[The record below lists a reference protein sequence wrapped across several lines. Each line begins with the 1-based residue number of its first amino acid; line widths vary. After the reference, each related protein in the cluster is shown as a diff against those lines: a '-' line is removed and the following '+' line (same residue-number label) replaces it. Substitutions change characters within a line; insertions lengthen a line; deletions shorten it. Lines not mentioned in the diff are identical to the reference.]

1 MHSKPPKSKKR
12 GGGMFS
18 TDPNDPNAN
27 RTWGEWASSMNPL
40 GTKKTP
46 VQPVEKTPPV
56 QPVSS
61 QVLPAPAQRAVEAG
75 HKIAQRAGRRLQKHL
90 GGYNIA
96 SGGSMQ
102 KLFGTAKGDYML
114 GGKRRRG
121 KTRRHH

>member
-1 MHSKPPKSKKR
+1 MPSKPKNRKR

-27 RTWGEWASSMNPL
+27 RTWGEWASSINPL

-46 VQPVEKTPPV
+46 VQPV
-56 QPVSS
+56 SS
-61 QVLPAPAQRAVEAG
+61 EVLPAPAQQAVVESQEMA
-75 HKIAQRAGRRLQKHL
+75 KTAGRRLKKHV
-90 GGYNIA
+90 GYDIA
-96 SGGSMQ
+96 SGKSMR

-114 GGKRRRG
+114 GGKRRRR

>member
-1 MHSKPPKSKKR
+1 MPSKSSKSKKR

-46 VQPVEKTPPV
+46 VQPV
-56 QPVSS
+56 SS
-61 QVLPAPAQRAVEAG
+61 QVVSPPAPLPEPLKAAVVESQEMA
-75 HKIAQRAGRRLQKHL
+75 KTAGRRLKKHM
-90 GGYNIA
+90 GGYDIA
-96 SGGSMQ
+96 SGKSMR

-114 GGKRRRG
+114 GGKRRRR